1 MSSTIGKLLE
11 KCIIVVDKPSGPT
24 SREVVEKIKKI
35 FNCRKAGHTGVLDP
49 RATGVLVVALNKAVK
64 LMPVLMGLDKEYE
77 GIMYLHRDVDLKK
90 LKEVISKHFVGE
102 IIQIPPV
109 KSRVARRP
117 RKRKIYYF
125 KILGKE
131 GKNVM
136 FKTKVQAGT
145 YIRKLCHDI
154 GEKLGVG
161 AHLKE
166 LRRLSVGH
174 FGIENAHTLENIE
187 KAYEKFKKGDERPLR
202 KILIPIEKAIPHVK
216 SVFVKEECVGRIKNG
231 GPLFPHD
238 ILKIQRGI
246 KRGERVAIFSGKELI
261 ALGIA
266 RVSSEEMKKRRG
278 PIIRI
283 DRVI

>member
-1 MSSTIGKLLE
+1 MNMEELLE
-11 KCIIVVDKPSGPT
+11 RSLIIVDKPSGPT

-77 GIMYLHRDVDLKK
+77 GVMYLHKDVNLKN

-117 RKRKIYYF
+117 RKRKVYYF
-125 KILGKE
+125 KILEKE
-131 GKNVM
+131 GKNVK

-174 FGIENAHTLENIE
+174 FRIEDAHSLKEIE
-187 KAYEKFKKGDERPLR
+187 KAYEKFKKGDEKVLR

-216 SVFVKEECVGRIKNG
+216 SVFVKEECVRRIKNG
-231 GPLFPHD
+231 GPLFLHD

-246 KRGERVAIFSGKELI
+246 ERGEKVAIFLGKELI

-266 RVSSEEMKKRRG
+266 KVSSEEMKKRKG
-278 PIIRI
+278 LIIRT